1 MDETT
6 APPNE
11 RAAHTQGSLGDGR
24 MQFCLTIKRVT
35 GAGSGQ
41 NIGKPM
47 DETDNDHGRPSLQY
61 GWNGPVFIRDVN

>member
-47 DETDNDHGRPSLQY
+47 DETDNDHGDDPPCNMVGMALFPY
-61 GWNGPVFIRDVN
+61 AM